1 MNDMNAKLNPADSA
15 FDNAAPKHDTHAQGA
30 KALEGGKDRLMNDL
44 KAVIHD
50 AQTLL
55 TDAVKLSTESV
66 PAYLEDKA
74 RAVKDNFQRARTTVE
89 ERTKNATAATETYV
103 RENPWKA
110 LGYVAVT
117 SARVS
122 FLLVRACGF
131 DGDGRRWGKS

>member
-1 MNDMNAKLNPADSA
+1 MNDMNERFNPGAAASA
-15 FDNAAPKHDTHAQGA
+15 SPGSKPDTPAPGA
-30 KALEGGKDRLMNDL
+30 TALEQGRDKLMNDL
-44 KAVIHD
+44 RAVIKD
-50 AQTLL
+50 AQALL

-89 ERTKNATAATETYV
+89 ERTKNATVATETYV

-117 SARVS
+117 SALVS
-122 FLLVRACGF
+122 FLLVRACGYDF
-131 DGDGRRWGKS
+131 DSRRREKS

>member
-1 MNDMNAKLNPADSA
+1 MNDMNERFNPGAAASA
-15 FDNAAPKHDTHAQGA
+15 SPGSRPDTHAPGA
-30 KALEGGKDRLMNDL
+30 TALEQGRDKLMNDL
-44 KAVIHD
+44 RAVIKD
-50 AQTLL
+50 AQALL

-89 ERTKNATAATETYV
+89 ERTKNATVATETYV

-117 SARVS
+117 SALVS
-122 FLLVRACGF
+122 FLLVRACGYDF
-131 DGDGRRWGKS
+131 DSRRREKS